1 LSYRTNRERER
12 ERRSRLDWKFG
23 KLQLP
28 LKASWFGERERESEW
43 QIGWDRDGL
52 IRLKAFFITKIGNE
66 IKMHPGYVVD

>member
-1 LSYRTNRERER
+1 LEI
-12 ERRSRLDWKFG
+12 WKIAIAFKSKLVWG
-23 KLQLP
+23 K
-28 LKASWFGERERESEW
+28 RERESEW